1 MQSIC
6 AGLSFGTVPRSLT
19 PPQYETDHKDS
30 LAQDW
35 PHIPISKDWNEFSEI
50 AKLGEQVSCLLNPFD
65 DASSIVKS
73 ALGPDRK
80 SLPVVCRVGGSD
92 VSENDLRIEY
102 SYYGAAK
109 GRWDQRSI
117 KEEEAHHQAWGD
129 VTGDLYLNKSIF
141 LRNVPLESWRY
152 ELGGYPILKK
162 WLGYRQTNRRNGA
175 GLTLQELDELR
186 DLIHRVL
193 ALLTLRPLLNS
204 AYEKASGNAWLL
216 DAL

>member
-19 PPQYETDHKDS
+19 PPNMRPTTKIPSRRIGHVF
-30 LAQDW
+30 
-35 PHIPISKDWNEFSEI
+35 PISKDWNEFSEI

-80 SLPVVCRVGGSD
+80 SLAVVCRVGGSD

-129 VTGDLYLNKSIF
+129 VTGVS
-141 LRNVPLESWRY
+141 
-152 ELGGYPILKK
+152 
-162 WLGYRQTNRRNGA
+162 T
-175 GLTLQELDELR
+175 
-186 DLIHRVL
+186 
-193 ALLTLRPLLNS
+193 
-204 AYEKASGNAWLL
+204 
-216 DAL
+216 